1 MVKASKQKELSMKVS
16 EKLEI
21 RYVPLKTAFSLLW
34 DKNSKLH
41 AIDALML
48 SFRDYGF
55 RDPPSFDSTLDAI
68 VEGNGRIETLMHMY
82 EEGLPAPNLIGI
94 EDGTNEWCVPII
106 FGGDAVSKEMAM
118 KYAID
123 HNALSLMGGDFSGND
138 VTFKLNDPEKLR
150 EVLSLLSAANDMP
163 ITIDQE
169 DFESFERA
177 LLNGGIFDDESN
189 NAADESLAD
198 QPPPPSRGNDGLSGG
213 RIHPDLLPDILVYEF
228 VKNHDEISKMFARL
242 QALAKRIEEL
252 KDGSVIEDSEE
263 FDAMKVL
270 EYVTTDCQKLQKT
283 LLEYSSV
290 KSYKIKGG

>member
-1 MVKASKQKELSMKVS
+1 MAKVSKQPDLSMKIS

-55 RDPPSFDSTLDAI
+55 RDPPSFDSTLGAI
-68 VEGNGRIETLMHMY
+68 VEGNGRIETLMRMY

-94 EDGTNEWCVPII
+94 EDKTNEWCVPII
-106 FGGDAVSKEMAM
+106 FGGDAASKEMAM

-123 HNALSLMGGDFSGND
+123 HNALSLMGGDFSGSD

-150 EVLSLLSAANDMP
+150 EVLSLLSAADDMP
-163 ITIDQE
+163 ITIDQD

-177 LLNGGIFDDESN
+177 LLNGGIFEDDLSASE
-189 NAADESLAD
+189 NALAD
-198 QPPPPSRGNDGLSGG
+198 QPPPPSRGNEGLSGG
-213 RIHPDLLPDILVYEF
+213 RIHPDLLPDILVYELI
-228 VKNHDEISKMFARL
+228 KEHDEVSKILAKL
-242 QALAKRIEEL
+242 QALARQIEEL
-252 KDGSVIEDSEE
+252 KDGSVLEDAEE

-270 EYVTTDCQKLQKT
+270 EYVTADCQKFQKT

-290 KSYKIKGG
+290 KSYKVKGG